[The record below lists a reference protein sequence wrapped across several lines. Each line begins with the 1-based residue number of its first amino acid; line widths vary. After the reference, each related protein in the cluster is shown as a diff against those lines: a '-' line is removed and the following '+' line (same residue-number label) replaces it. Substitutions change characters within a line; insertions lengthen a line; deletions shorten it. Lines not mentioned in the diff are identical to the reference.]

1 MFHLHVSAYINDR
14 LKKNKMTYRDLAAKS
29 GVPLSTIY
37 GYARGQV
44 NKPDD
49 DALIRIANAFGDG
62 EDVVKKMHDASLPS
76 IAQENMILAASSDQQ
91 RMEQLVQLIRKNFVA
106 VMDEYMTAA
115 DQQYRERLA
124 TVQSQYDKL
133 MTDMDRR
140 YAERIAAENRERLA
154 TVQSQYDNIMTDMD
168 RRYAER
174 IAAEKA
180 HYDALSTQMLTHE
193 REMSERSK
201 SSREYL
207 KRLANQRLIIIVIM
221 AVVLFA
227 SMSYNIYAY
236 RTFDMADETR
246 GIYRQNSE
254 Q

>member
-124 TVQSQYDKL
+124 TVQSQYD
-133 MTDMDRR
+133 
-140 YAERIAAENRERLA
+140 
-154 TVQSQYDNIMTDMD
+154 NIMTDMD

>member
-49 DALIRIANAFGDG
+49 DALIRIASAFGDG
-62 EDVVKKMHDASLPS
+62 EDVIRQMRIDSLPS
-76 IAQENMILAASSDQQ
+76 TTEENMIFAGANDQQ
-91 RMEQLVQLIRKNFVA
+91 LLEKLVLLIRENFVA
-106 VMDEYMTAA
+106 VMDDYVSSEER
-115 DQQYRERLA
+115 QYRERLA
-124 TVQSQYDKL
+124 TVQAQYDKL
-133 MTDMDRR
+133 MADMERR
-140 YAERIAAENRERLA
+140 Y
-154 TVQSQYDNIMTDMD
+154 T
-168 RRYAER
+168 ER

-180 HYDALSTQMLTHE
+180 HYDELARQTVAHE
-193 REMSERSK
+193 RELGERNTSG
-201 SSREYL
+201 RNYL

-227 SMSYNIYAY
+227 SMSYNLYAY
-236 RTFDMADETR
+236 RTFDMADATR